1 VTYIDYKDE
10 QKRYPKA
17 SAKFIRTWFEKHI
30 PPTHALV
37 AATSTAVDVD
47 TEDVSEGASS
57 EGSSP
62 VHLAPSSSATS
73 EDEEVK
79 GFEKL
84 DRTIVE
90 EREDTIV

>member
-17 SAKFIRTWFEKHI
+17 SAKFIRAWFEKHI
-30 PPTHALV
+30 APAQAVV
-37 AATSTAVDVD
+37 AATTTAVDVD
-47 TEDVSEGASS
+47 TEDVSEEASS

-62 VHLAPSSSATS
+62 IHLAHSSAATS

-79 GFEKL
+79 GFEKF
-84 DRTIVE
+84 D
-90 EREDTIV
+90 